1 MMETLTN
8 AAFAIPA
15 VLGEATAIKPAV
27 PATDLGWAGLILLFP
42 AVSAVLCGICAAMRV
57 KGKLP
62 GVITAVSLLA
72 SFATTL
78 ALFLNFP
85 ADGPRTVH
93 LFDWVSM
100 AWSGQGATWSR
111 CVGACPQ
118 TSRICSNGANPA
130 HASPSRG
137 VPEVFAFCMP
147 RANLRVR
154 ACACMCVCVCLYVR
168 VSQAAR

>member
-1 MMETLTN
+1 MTRT
-8 AAFAIPA
+8 
-15 VLGEATAIKPAV
+15 ATA
-27 PATDLGWAGLILLFP
+27 
-42 AVSAVLCGICAAMRV
+42 
-57 KGKLP
+57 
-62 GVITAVSLLA
+62 
-72 SFATTL
+72 ATTRWIVRGGV
-78 ALFLNFP
+78 ARSARP
-85 ADGPRTVH
+85 AAAPTHYDCSLTAQAGGRTSRRRRGSRAAHASRSTPRGPRSVSVLRGALPARVRPKRGSRLNRSARVH
-93 LFDWVSM
+93 
-100 AWSGQGATWSR
+100 QGATWSR